1 MTSNHRE
8 KEDESLKLTRVCTQ
22 LGNQNKNAV
31 WQSAMMGIGNDENE
45 TREYDLFQQE
55 HLNSQKGQNGVSV
68 YRKEKNEEWS
78 NSEASKDILGL
89 K

>member
-1 MTSNHRE
+1 MAECN
-8 KEDESLKLTRVCTQ
+8 D
-22 LGNQNKNAV
+22 GNNK
-31 WQSAMMGIGNDENE
+31 NE

-89 K
+89 T

>member
-1 MTSNHRE
+1 
-8 KEDESLKLTRVCTQ
+8 
-22 LGNQNKNAV
+22 
-31 WQSAMMGIGNDENE
+31 MGIGNDENE

-55 HLNSQKGQNGVSV
+55 HTEHKLTKGQNGVSV
-68 YRKEKNEEWS
+68 YKNEKNEEWS